1 MWPSGAQADGGA
13 EEVPRP
19 IIRPASRI
27 RRQNQ
32 YVPFQNVRQAITAG
46 PLPAAASASGAGGED
61 RQSSLLPRKMFL
73 DKEMDEYRRMGE
85 VEGNATGS
93 IREEPD
99 ESGANV
105 DGGAVSEAQGAAN
118 ADQMPPAEDG
128 EGTLQQTADATNTG
142 SEDVMNSAEANTSEQ
157 DQNESPARMKRK
169 AAELNEW
176 GKAAAAALEGQNEA
190 DVEGEGDELDEVDE
204 LDDEVSGPLTD
215 GFHARMRTIKDENNA
230 DRLG

>member
-1 MWPSGAQADGGA
+1 M
-13 EEVPRP
+13 
-19 IIRPASRI
+19 
-27 RRQNQ
+27 
-32 YVPFQNVRQAITAG
+32 TAG
-46 PLPAAASASGAGGED
+46 PLPAADSGAGGEI

-73 DKEMDEYRRMGE
+73 DKEMGEYRRMGD

-93 IREEPD
+93 IREEPK

-105 DGGAVSEAQGAAN
+105 DGGAVSEAQGAAT
-118 ADQMPPAEDG
+118 AGQVPPAEDG
-128 EGTLQQTADATNTG
+128 EGTPQQTANATNTI
-142 SEDVMNSAEANTSEQ
+142 SQDVMNSAEANTSEQ
-157 DQNESPARMKRK
+157 DQNESPARSKRK

-190 DVEGEGDELDEVDE
+190 GVDGEGDELDEVDE

-215 GFHARMRTIKDENNA
+215 GFHARTRTIKDENNA